1 MRTVEMAAFQ
11 EIENQILRI
20 SANDHLRRCG
30 EAGYMSSLVETINSA
45 LAAVG
50 PATESRLR
58 DLLAEFGELNLG
70 DEDRL
75 SALATVIAAAA
86 ATHHPRHKGTYLDAV
101 KTWALEIAGQLE
113 PAPLRLA
120 VSPGDGPVE
129 EGAEILISG
138 LDSLIESMTQAGV
151 RIQDRLV
158 TELAVVARLLG
169 QHDANTIHVTLMTV
183 GSTLADPD
191 YHPGEVVIVPLRET
205 VQPLSRQVRL
215 EELTPRGVA

>member
-1 MRTVEMAAFQ
+1 
-11 EIENQILRI
+11 
-20 SANDHLRRCG
+20 
-30 EAGYMSSLVETINSA
+30 MSSLVETINSA
-45 LAAVG
+45 WAAVG
-50 PATESRLR
+50 PATEGQLL

-86 ATHHPRHKGTYLDAV
+86 ATHHLRHKGIYLEAV

-120 VSPGDGPVE
+120 FAPGGGPVE
-129 EGAEILISG
+129 EGAEILISR

-158 TELAVVARLLG
+158 THVPRVGRPLG
-169 QHDANTIHVTLMTV
+169 PPAPHTI
-183 GSTLADPD
+183 P
-191 YHPGEVVIVPLRET
+191 
-205 VQPLSRQVRL
+205 
-215 EELTPRGVA
+215 

>member
-1 MRTVEMAAFQ
+1 
-11 EIENQILRI
+11 
-20 SANDHLRRCG
+20 
-30 EAGYMSSLVETINSA
+30 
-45 LAAVG
+45 
-50 PATESRLR
+50 
-58 DLLAEFGELNLG
+58 
-70 DEDRL
+70 
-75 SALATVIAAAA
+75 
-86 ATHHPRHKGTYLDAV
+86 
-101 KTWALEIAGQLE
+101 
-113 PAPLRLA
+113 
-120 VSPGDGPVE
+120 
-129 EGAEILISG
+129 

-215 EELTPRGVA
+215 EELMPRGVA

>member
-1 MRTVEMAAFQ
+1 
-11 EIENQILRI
+11 
-20 SANDHLRRCG
+20 
-30 EAGYMSSLVETINSA
+30 MSSLVETINSA

-50 PATESRLR
+50 PTTEGRLR

-75 SALATVIAAAA
+75 SALATAIAAAA
-86 ATHHPRHKGTYLDAV
+86 ATHHLRHKGTYLDAV

-120 VSPGDGPVE
+120 VAPGGGPVE

-183 GSTLADPD
+183 GATLTDPD
-191 YHPGEVVIVPLRET
+191 YHPGELVIVPLRET
-205 VQPLSRQVRL
+205 VQPLNRQVRL

>member
-1 MRTVEMAAFQ
+1 
-11 EIENQILRI
+11 
-20 SANDHLRRCG
+20 
-30 EAGYMSSLVETINSA
+30 MSSLVETINSA

-50 PATESRLR
+50 PATENRLR
-58 DLLAEFGELNLG
+58 DLLAEFGELSLA

-86 ATHHPRHKGTYLDAV
+86 ATYHVRHKSIYLEAV
-101 KTWALEIAGQLE
+101 KTWALEIAAHLE

-120 VSPGDGPVE
+120 ASPAGGPVE
-129 EGAEILISG
+129 EGAELLISG
-138 LDSLIESMTQAGV
+138 LDSLIDSMIQSGV

-183 GSTLADPD
+183 SRSLAEPG
-191 YHPGEVVIVPLRET
+191 YQPGEVITVPLRDT
-205 VQPLSRQVRL
+205 VRPLSREARL
-215 EELTPRGVA
+215 EALTPRGTA

>member
-1 MRTVEMAAFQ
+1 
-11 EIENQILRI
+11 
-20 SANDHLRRCG
+20 
-30 EAGYMSSLVETINSA
+30 MSSLVETINSA

-58 DLLAEFGELNLG
+58 DLLAEFGELDLG

-75 SALATVIAAAA
+75 SALATVIAAEAS
-86 ATHHPRHKGTYLDAV
+86 THHLRHKAIYLEAV
-101 KTWALEIAGQLE
+101 KTWALEIAEELA
-113 PAPLRLA
+113 PAPLRL
-120 VSPGDGPVE
+120 SPSPIAGPIE

-169 QHDANTIHVTLMTV
+169 QHDANTIHMTLMTV
-183 GSTLADPD
+183 SESLADPD
-191 YHPGEVVIVPLRET
+191 YHPGAIVIVPLRDS
-205 VQPLSRQVRL
+205 VMPLNREVRL
-215 EELTPRGVA
+215 EALMPRGVA

>member
-1 MRTVEMAAFQ
+1 
-11 EIENQILRI
+11 
-20 SANDHLRRCG
+20 
-30 EAGYMSSLVETINSA
+30 MSSLVETINSA

-75 SALATVIAAAA
+75 SALATVIATTAS
-86 ATHHPRHKGTYLDAV
+86 THHLRHKAVYLEAV
-101 KTWALEIAGQLE
+101 KTWSLEIAGELE

-120 VSPGDGPVE
+120 GIPPNGPVE
-129 EGAEILISG
+129 EGAEILIGG

-151 RIQDRLV
+151 RIQDRLI

-169 QHDANTIHVTLMTV
+169 QHDANTIHFTLMTV
-183 GSTLADPD
+183 SGALADPE
-191 YHPGEVVIVPLRET
+191 YRSGEVVMVPLRET
-205 VQPLSRQVRL
+205 IQPLSREVRL
-215 EELTPRGVA
+215 EVLTPRGFA